1 MEERGKE
8 RYERFKQERLDQ
20 GVLDKLE
27 QRRAEYLAIGER
39 AYEQPVVIGCMVLLL
54 GIFFA
59 LDKLTGSVIPIYV
72 YMMIFAVLAPMLP
85 KVALS
90 PKKANYRQAFQEA
103 LIEEMIPY
111 LEEDLQYDPLGGI
124 DRYRIASAMTFPF
137 RKLQV
142 HSENKITGW
151 VGGTEMELAE
161 VFVTPGG
168 LEPKEK
174 NFAKEKGREKGKI
187 RVMESIKRDLTG
199 DRAPYIGL
207 YMIMDFNKSF
217 SSQAVLRPRKFK
229 LREFPAPKGTR
240 KARKRKM
247 RGREEPRWSYAP
259 SKHLKDPEHGIEL
272 EKVELEDPD
281 FEERYNLYSNDPV
294 ESRYIFSPTLM
305 ERVIDLQKR
314 WDKKL
319 FMAFKDSKL
328 HLSLPYYNGVF
339 QPEPAS
345 SSRIEEHL
353 EQLFLNLEH
362 VFEIVEELRL
372 NDRIWSKK

>member
-137 RKLQV
+137 RKVQV
-142 HSENKITGW
+142 HSENKITGRI
-151 VGGTEMELAE
+151 GGTEMELAE

-187 RVMESIKRDLTG
+187 RVMESIKRDLLR

-217 SSQAVLRPRKFK
+217 SSQAVLRPRRFQW
-229 LREFPAPKGTR
+229 REFTPPPGTKRAMQR
-240 KARKRKM
+240 KKS
-247 RGREEPRWSYAP
+247 RGQEMNYHP
-259 SKHLKDPEHGIEL
+259 SRYLKDPEHGVEL
-272 EKVELEDPD
+272 EKVELEDPE

-294 ESRYIFSPTLM
+294 ESRYIFSPILM

-328 HLSLPYYNGVF
+328 HLSIPYYNGVF

-362 VFEIVEELRL
+362 VFDIVEDLRL